1 MNNLFGYLAF
11 ENALCS
17 VLGHNLSLYDAI
29 SRWIG
34 GCIDGEC
41 EEECEE
47 ECDEDSSV
55 L

>member
-29 SRWIG
+29 SRCIG
-34 GCIDGEC
+34 GVEC
-41 EEECEE
+41 GE
-47 ECDEDSSV
+47 ECDEDSVLDSV

>member
-29 SRWIG
+29 SRCIG
-34 GCIDGEC
+34 GWIDGLGC
-41 EEECEE
+41 E
-47 ECDEDSSV
+47 ECDEDSV